1 MKTVERPNTEPMPL
15 SGDKDPSGVPVE
27 IAQMRE
33 AKRAARQAQRAEE
46 LKVLEEAAG
55 KKGVITP
62 DKRNMR

>member
-1 MKTVERPNTEPMPL
+1 MKTIERPNTEPMPL
-15 SGDKDPSGVPVE
+15 SGDKDLSGVPVE
-27 IAQMRE
+27 FIEMRE
-33 AKRAARQAQRAEE
+33 AQRAARKAQRAEE